1 MQRLFL
7 DRLLELDVGLVGD
20 VQGHFQF
27 GDVQLELLLDAGH
40 LGLEFGLSLNQTT
53 SELLNLDGGLL
64 AEEIEEEISVGL
76 GIVFVRRCAPVK
88 LRKRIVIEKKKLVYT
103 KLQTKMNYKISCPE
117 SAEGN
122 ESVFLYH

>member
-1 MQRLFL
+1 MREITNEEKWSSTYGQLQRLFL

-64 AEEIEEEISVGL
+64 AEEIEEEISVG
-76 GIVFVRRCAPVK
+76 
-88 LRKRIVIEKKKLVYT
+88 
-103 KLQTKMNYKISCPE
+103 
-117 SAEGN
+117 
-122 ESVFLYH
+122 